1 VILGIP
7 SNVLKSQVKERRSR
21 QYTGMSDGFDGA
33 SEEFPWE
40 LKMLETKE
48 ELARV
53 LRTPWTSPALA
64 YVENDA
70 SHSDTIVVTSRLPGM
85 MGFPS
90 LERVGRAASG
100 IDDVGIS

>member
-1 VILGIP
+1 MILGIP

-21 QYTGMSDGFDGA
+21 QYTGMSDGLDGA

-85 MGFPS
+85 MGLPS
-90 LERVGRAASG
+90 LERVGKAASG